1 MSNWIANTTSFST
14 LKFWYRSSVEAYQL
28 RKWHCH
34 CYGRGLILGLV
45 TSAWLRCRKKKKSS
59 GANLV
64 FKTIKIRNLKDK
76 ELCKGKSKANKSKS
90 KK

>member
-1 MSNWIANTTSFST
+1 MALSLLWQGFDPWPGNFCMAQ
-14 LKFWYRSSVEAYQL
+14 VQE
-28 RKWHCH
+28 
-34 CYGRGLILGLV
+34 
-45 TSAWLRCRKKKKSS
+45 KKKSS